1 MKRLKLLYLGS
12 YSGRGVEVTQVQPF
26 VNVDD
31 KLAAEL
37 LATGYFEDVTGNL
50 VASPPAAIAE
60 GTITSDQ
67 VVTKH
72 STRKKG

>member
-12 YSGRGVEVTQVQPF
+12 YSGYGVTVTQVQPF
-26 VNVDD
+26 VEVDD
-31 KLAAEL
+31 QLAAKL
-37 LATGYFEDVTGNL
+37 LATGYFEDMAGMPAT
-50 VASPPAAIAE
+50 PPSATPE
-60 GTITSDQ
+60 GTITSEQ